1 MTDAYR
7 DQYERR
13 APLGGSPPPP
23 FGFLLED
30 GPSLEQ
36 LTAEDNTNCHSWIS
50 NIRLHVTYTVYEDGP
65 GPIVR

>member
-13 APLGGSPPPP
+13 APLGGSPPPL

-50 NIRLHVTYTVYEDGP
+50 NIRLHVTYTVYSDGP